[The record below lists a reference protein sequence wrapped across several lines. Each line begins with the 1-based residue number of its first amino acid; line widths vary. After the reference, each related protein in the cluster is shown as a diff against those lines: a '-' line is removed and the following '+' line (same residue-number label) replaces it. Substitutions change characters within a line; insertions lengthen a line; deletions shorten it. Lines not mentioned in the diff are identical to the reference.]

1 MPSPHYSLL
10 WPPLL
15 DFPFGQG
22 TILDFGTRRNDATTR
37 RRDDAT
43 TRAPPDDGGTPSIR
57 HSIQH
62 TLLSVL

>member
-1 MPSPHYSLL
+1 MPSPHYSLF

-22 TILDFGTRRNDATTR
+22 TILDFGTRRDH
-37 RRDDAT
+37 AT
-43 TRAPPDDGGTPSIR
+43 TRAPPDDGGTPSIN